1 MSFSN
6 NVGSTKAYFTNTTGT
21 TKGYLWNQLPPLR
34 ALTGDWAARAA
45 GTIYDRFDGITND
58 IGGNVFAVGQYS
70 SNPTTIYHSN
80 GATYGTLTNS
90 GSNDGLIV
98 KYNPAGTAQWATR
111 IAGDVALRGVV
122 TDSNGD
128 LYVSGDYSLNPMTVY
143 NAGGGVFGTVVNQGF
158 RNILLVKYNTSGTA
172 LWATHI
178 GGTDGDSGYDVTV
191 DLGGNVYVT
200 GNYAS
205 WNPTGPTVYNSDGSS
220 YTALDGAD
228 LIEGI
233 VVKYNSSGMAQWVS
247 FTVRVGFDGAT
258 TIESAWAENGNVYVA
273 GHFSV
278 DPLNIYN
285 GSQYGTAGYVTIT
298 NSGTNDGLIVKYNLS
313 GTIQWTTR
321 IGGDTE
327 IDSIT
332 TDNSGNVFV
341 LGYYTSNPTTI
352 YNAGGGTFGTLANSG
367 SMDTLV
373 VKYNSSGTAQWAARV
388 GGTAF
393 DLGYGDIVV
402 DSGGNIFISGYY
414 ESSLLSVYNSDGT
427 VFGTLTTTVAD
438 GFVVRYNSSGMAQ
451 EATRTGGGDGSYI
464 NAMTVDNARSV
475 YVAGSF
481 YANPVTIYNSNN
493 TTFGTLT
500 NSGQNDAFIVKY
512 SSPTHLGTA
521 RWATHIGGGSDEKI
535 NGIAV
540 NSSGDIY
547 IAGNYS
553 SNPVTVYNLNDS
565 VFGTLANSG
574 TDDGLIVKYNS
585 SGIAQWTTRISGG
598 TEILD
603 VTTNAANVFVTGTYT
618 SNPVTIY
625 NVGGGTFGTLANSG
639 SMDTLVVKYNL
650 SGTAQWATRIA
661 GTGDESSIGG
671 IASDPLGNTYVTGYY
686 TSSPVTIYNSGGTT
700 FGTLANSG
708 LRDIFLV
715 KYSQAG
721 AAHWAARVSGVDLET
736 SYGIASDSNG
746 NVYIS
751 GYYASNPV
759 IIYNSNGT
767 TFGTLTNTAYTFG
780 FVIKYN
786 STGTAQWAT
795 RIGGDTTISSV
806 ATDTNGNVYV
816 SGYYA
821 SNPVTVYNSDG
832 STFQALQSSQ
842 AYDIIIVKYNSA
854 GFGQWATRIG
864 GTGVFGYNSIA
875 TDSTG
880 NVFVSGYYS
889 SSTITVYNSSGF
901 SFGTLTNSGSTDGI
915 IVKYDSTGKARW
927 MSRLGNG
934 TINSIAVDSTE
945 NVYVGGNYDTNPMTV
960 YNSDETTFRTV
971 TNTGNIDGFL
981 VKFV

>member
-493 TTFGTLT
+493 TT
-500 NSGQNDAFIVKY
+500 
-512 SSPTHLGTA
+512 LG
-521 RWATHIGGGSDEKI
+521 
-535 NGIAV
+535 
-540 NSSGDIY
+540 
-547 IAGNYS
+547 
-553 SNPVTVYNLNDS
+553 P
-565 VFGTLANSG
+565 
-574 TDDGLIVKYNS
+574 
-585 SGIAQWTTRISGG
+585 
-598 TEILD
+598 
-603 VTTNAANVFVTGTYT
+603 
-618 SNPVTIY
+618 
-625 NVGGGTFGTLANSG
+625 
-639 SMDTLVVKYNL
+639 
-650 SGTAQWATRIA
+650 
-661 GTGDESSIGG
+661 
-671 IASDPLGNTYVTGYY
+671 
-686 TSSPVTIYNSGGTT
+686 
-700 FGTLANSG
+700 
-708 LRDIFLV
+708 
-715 KYSQAG
+715 
-721 AAHWAARVSGVDLET
+721 
-736 SYGIASDSNG
+736 
-746 NVYIS
+746 
-751 GYYASNPV
+751 
-759 IIYNSNGT
+759 
-767 TFGTLTNTAYTFG
+767 
-780 FVIKYN
+780 
-786 STGTAQWAT
+786 
-795 RIGGDTTISSV
+795 
-806 ATDTNGNVYV
+806 
-816 SGYYA
+816 
-821 SNPVTVYNSDG
+821 
-832 STFQALQSSQ
+832 
-842 AYDIIIVKYNSA
+842 
-854 GFGQWATRIG
+854 
-864 GTGVFGYNSIA
+864 
-875 TDSTG
+875 
-880 NVFVSGYYS
+880 
-889 SSTITVYNSSGF
+889 
-901 SFGTLTNSGSTDGI
+901 
-915 IVKYDSTGKARW
+915 
-927 MSRLGNG
+927 
-934 TINSIAVDSTE
+934 
-945 NVYVGGNYDTNPMTV
+945 
-960 YNSDETTFRTV
+960 
-971 TNTGNIDGFL
+971 
-981 VKFV
+981 